1 MEGLQRI
8 PILKVGRVLIVPI
21 QVDMDDQSVIHLQ
34 ERILSELERTGAR
47 GVLIDISL
55 LEMVDSFIGRVLSD
69 IAAMA
74 RIMDA
79 RTVVVGMQPAVAIT
93 LVELGL
99 ELKGVDTV
107 LNVDEGIRLLRG
119 ELVIAAALGFR
130 LIDQTRLATVASEL
144 SRNVVKYGG
153 GGQLIAQPTLASDGR
168 NGLRLIFEDKGP
180 GIENIEAA
188 MRDGFSTGG

>member
-1 MEGLQRI
+1 VSKGEQFAFPSRLRPSFVTFPKTMDGQQRI

-21 QVDMDDQSVIHLQ
+21 QVDMDDQTVIHLQ

-99 ELKGVDTV
+99 ELRGVDTV
-107 LNVDEGIRLLRG
+107 LNVDEGIRLLRSEFG
-119 ELVIAAALGFR
+119 
-130 LIDQTRLATVASEL
+130 IDDDEEDSEA
-144 SRNVVKYGG
+144 YGG
-153 GGQLIAQPTLASDGR
+153 A
-168 NGLRLIFEDKGP
+168 P
-180 GIENIEAA
+180 GFAEQVN
-188 MRDGFSTGG
+188 RP

>member
-1 MEGLQRI
+1 MDGSQRI

-21 QVDMDDQSVIHLQ
+21 QVDMDDQTVMHLQ
-34 ERILSELERTGAR
+34 ERILTELERTGSR

-99 ELKGVDTV
+99 ELRGVDTV
-107 LNVDEGIRLLRG
+107 LSVDEGIKLLRSEFAIDEEDEEG
-119 ELVIAAALGFR
+119 LARGGLGAFAEQINR
-130 LIDQTRLATVASEL
+130 
-144 SRNVVKYGG
+144 
-153 GGQLIAQPTLASDGR
+153 P
-168 NGLRLIFEDKGP
+168 
-180 GIENIEAA
+180 
-188 MRDGFSTGG
+188 

>member
-1 MEGLQRI
+1 MSDELKANCFQLITHHSSLIPPTNMDGQQRI

-21 QVDMDDQSVIHLQ
+21 QVDMDDQTVIHLQ
-34 ERILSELERTGAR
+34 ERILTELERTGAR

-99 ELKGVDTV
+99 ELRGVDTV
-107 LNVDEGIRLLRG
+107 LKIDEGIKLLRSEFAIG
-119 ELVIAAALGFR
+119 EDGEEGL
-130 LIDQTRLATVASEL
+130 D
-144 SRNVVKYGG
+144 YGG
-153 GGQLIAQPTLASDGR
+153 PATLAEQLNR
-168 NGLRLIFEDKGP
+168 P
-180 GIENIEAA
+180 
-188 MRDGFSTGG
+188 

>member
-1 MEGLQRI
+1 MSDGSRI

-21 QVDMDDQSVIHLQ
+21 QVDMDDRTVIQLQ

-99 ELKGVDTV
+99 ELRGVDTV
-107 LNVDEGIRLLRG
+107 LNVDEGIKLLRDEFGIGEDEGESARG
-119 ELVIAAALGFR
+119 ELSAF
-130 LIDQTRLATVASEL
+130 ASEQIN
-144 SRNVVKYGG
+144 R
-153 GGQLIAQPTLASDGR
+153 P
-168 NGLRLIFEDKGP
+168 
-180 GIENIEAA
+180 
-188 MRDGFSTGG
+188 

>member
-1 MEGLQRI
+1 MDGSQRI

-21 QVDMDDQSVIHLQ
+21 QVDMDDQAVIHLQ
-34 ERILSELERTGAR
+34 ERILTELERTGAR

-79 RTVVVGMQPAVAIT
+79 RTVVVGMRPAVAIT

-99 ELKGVDTV
+99 ELRGVDTV
-107 LNVDEGIRLLRG
+107 LNVDEGIKLLRNEFGIDEEEEDGLARG
-119 ELVIAAALGFR
+119 ELGAFAEQINR
-130 LIDQTRLATVASEL
+130 
-144 SRNVVKYGG
+144 
-153 GGQLIAQPTLASDGR
+153 P
-168 NGLRLIFEDKGP
+168 
-180 GIENIEAA
+180 
-188 MRDGFSTGG
+188 

>member
-1 MEGLQRI
+1 MDGQQRI

-21 QVDMDDQSVIHLQ
+21 QVDMDDQTVIHLQ

-99 ELKGVDTV
+99 ELRGVDTV
-107 LNVDEGIRLLRG
+107 LNVDEGIKLLRSEFG
-119 ELVIAAALGFR
+119 IDEDDDEAALTGVAAR
-130 LIDQTRLATVASEL
+130 LPSRSIALESEHDIAVARGEVRPSPPR
-144 SRNVVKYGG
+144 S
-153 GGQLIAQPTLASDGR
+153 AS
-168 NGLRLIFEDKGP
+168 
-180 GIENIEAA
+180 A
-188 MRDGFSTGG
+188 

>member
-1 MEGLQRI
+1 MNGARI

-21 QVDMDDQSVIHLQ
+21 QVDMDDQTVMQLQ
-34 ERILSELERTGAR
+34 ERILSELERTNAR
-47 GVLIDISL
+47 GVLIDISM
-55 LEMVDSFIGRVLSD
+55 LEMVDSFIGRMLSD

-107 LNVDEGIRLLRG
+107 LNVDEGFKLLRSEFNIADDEEEPSFRGVTSFG
-119 ELVIAAALGFR
+119 EQV
-130 LIDQTRLATVASEL
+130 TPS
-144 SRNVVKYGG
+144 
-153 GGQLIAQPTLASDGR
+153 
-168 NGLRLIFEDKGP
+168 
-180 GIENIEAA
+180 
-188 MRDGFSTGG
+188 

>member
-1 MEGLQRI
+1 MDGQTRI

-21 QVDMDDQSVIHLQ
+21 QVDMDDQTVMHLQ

-74 RIMDA
+74 RIIDA

-107 LNVDEGIRLLRG
+107 LNADEGFKLLR
-119 ELVIAAALGFR
+119 
-130 LIDQTRLATVASEL
+130 SEFD
-144 SRNVVKYGG
+144 NGG
-153 GGQLIAQPTLASDGR
+153 GEEELAYW
-168 NGLRLIFEDKGP
+168 GLSAVGKQDNR
-180 GIENIEAA
+180 
-188 MRDGFSTGG
+188 S

>member
-1 MEGLQRI
+1 MSSYQRI

-21 QVDMDDQSVIHLQ
+21 QVDMDDQTVLRLQ
-34 ERILSELERTGAR
+34 ESILAELERTGAR

-55 LEMVDSFIGRVLSD
+55 LEMVDSFIGRMLSD
-69 IAAMA
+69 IASMA

-107 LNVDEGIRLLRG
+107 LNVDEGIKLLREEFG
-119 ELVIAAALGFR
+119 IDEGDADADGAAGF
-130 LIDQTRLATVASEL
+130 
-144 SRNVVKYGG
+144 NF
-153 GGQLIAQPTLASDGR
+153 AQQVDRA
-168 NGLRLIFEDKGP
+168 
-180 GIENIEAA
+180 
-188 MRDGFSTGG
+188 

>member
-1 MEGLQRI
+1 MDGQTRI

-99 ELKGVDTV
+99 ELRGVDTV
-107 LNVDEGIRLLRG
+107 LNVDEGIRLLRSEFGIDEG
-119 ELVIAAALGFR
+119 EEDG
-130 LIDQTRLATVASEL
+130 EG
-144 SRNVVKYGG
+144 YGG
-153 GGQLIAQPTLASDGR
+153 AGAFAEQVNRP
-168 NGLRLIFEDKGP
+168 
-180 GIENIEAA
+180 
-188 MRDGFSTGG
+188 

>member
-1 MEGLQRI
+1 MNGHGRI
-8 PILKVGRVLIVPI
+8 PILKVGRVLVVPI
-21 QVDMDDQSVIHLQ
+21 QVDMDDQTVLLLQ
-34 ERILSELERTGAR
+34 ERILTELERTGAR

-55 LEMVDSFIGRVLSD
+55 LEMVDSFIGRMLSD

-107 LNVDEGIRLLRG
+107 LNVDEGIKLLRDEFGIG
-119 ELVIAAALGFR
+119 EEEGDAFQGGLNLVGEQINPA
-130 LIDQTRLATVASEL
+130 
-144 SRNVVKYGG
+144 
-153 GGQLIAQPTLASDGR
+153 
-168 NGLRLIFEDKGP
+168 
-180 GIENIEAA
+180 
-188 MRDGFSTGG
+188 

>member
-1 MEGLQRI
+1 MMSDELKSKGSRVHHSAFIVHHSKTMDGQTRI

-21 QVDMDDQSVIHLQ
+21 QVDMDDQTVMHLQ

-99 ELKGVDTV
+99 ELRGVDTV
-107 LNVDEGIRLLRG
+107 LNVDEGIRLLRSEFG
-119 ELVIAAALGFR
+119 IDEDGDESAADREWGALAEQINR
-130 LIDQTRLATVASEL
+130 
-144 SRNVVKYGG
+144 
-153 GGQLIAQPTLASDGR
+153 P
-168 NGLRLIFEDKGP
+168 
-180 GIENIEAA
+180 
-188 MRDGFSTGG
+188 

>member
-1 MEGLQRI
+1 MADGSRI

-21 QVDMDDQSVIHLQ
+21 QVDMDDRMVIQLQ

-99 ELKGVDTV
+99 ELRGVDTV
-107 LNVDEGIRLLRG
+107 LNVDEGIKLLRDEFGIGDAEGASPQG
-119 ELVIAAALGFR
+119 ELSAF
-130 LIDQTRLATVASEL
+130 ASEQIN
-144 SRNVVKYGG
+144 R
-153 GGQLIAQPTLASDGR
+153 P
-168 NGLRLIFEDKGP
+168 
-180 GIENIEAA
+180 
-188 MRDGFSTGG
+188 